1 MSFSPSRLL
10 LPLSI
15 VVLAGCAGQQKPVV
29 TLDDADDCS
38 PLKLTQGQEL
48 VLTLPSNP
56 TTGFRWELRNPAA
69 SVLKRLGPE
78 VYSNSE
84 EDSGLVGSGG
94 ESTWRFRVAASGDDR
109 LELVYRRPWEKDAEP
124 AESFS
129 CAIQALKPLP
139 AADTFCTKTDV
150 LRRGDLAYP
159 DRPRRPEDSM
169 LRAAF
174 VLLALSCAA
183 PLPSL
188 AEPLRFAGDDGCP
201 YLCPGTPQRPGYLVE
216 ALSQVLREPPH
227 FDSLPWPRAVQMV
240 RDGHRDGLVGAYGL
254 DGLRVGSEPI
264 GWVGLAFYTRH
275 DSDWRYSGDASL
287 LGQRLGLA
295 QGYVNNPRFEAWRSQ
310 AGDDDLHLQVLG
322 GERVLPRN
330 LQKLLLGRIDVLLED
345 RDIIEHYLEH
355 HPQLAG
361 QVRRAGELPGR
372 QPLHVG
378 LSPHLPEVD
387 ARLAELDEGLRQL
400 RREGT
405 LKVLGE
411 RYRLS
416 FE

>member
-1 MSFSPSRLL
+1 
-10 LPLSI
+10 
-15 VVLAGCAGQQKPVV
+15 
-29 TLDDADDCS
+29 
-38 PLKLTQGQEL
+38 
-48 VLTLPSNP
+48 
-56 TTGFRWELRNPAA
+56 
-69 SVLKRLGPE
+69 
-78 VYSNSE
+78 
-84 EDSGLVGSGG
+84 
-94 ESTWRFRVAASGDDR
+94 
-109 LELVYRRPWEKDAEP
+109 
-124 AESFS
+124 
-129 CAIQALKPLP
+129 
-139 AADTFCTKTDV
+139 
-150 LRRGDLAYP
+150 
-159 DRPRRPEDSM
+159 M
-169 LRAAF
+169 LRASF

-275 DSDWRYSGDASL
+275 DSDWHYSGDASL

-355 HPQLAG
+355 HPQARRTDPPRRRTTRAAAAARRPQPAPAG
-361 QVRRAGELPGR
+361 GRRASRGTRRRATPTASR
-372 QPLHVG
+372 RH
-378 LSPHLPEVD
+378 PE
-387 ARLAELDEGLRQL
+387 GP
-400 RREGT
+400 RRA
-405 LKVLGE
+405 L
-411 RYRLS
+411 
-416 FE
+416 

>member
-1 MSFSPSRLL
+1 
-10 LPLSI
+10 
-15 VVLAGCAGQQKPVV
+15 
-29 TLDDADDCS
+29 
-38 PLKLTQGQEL
+38 
-48 VLTLPSNP
+48 
-56 TTGFRWELRNPAA
+56 
-69 SVLKRLGPE
+69 
-78 VYSNSE
+78 
-84 EDSGLVGSGG
+84 
-94 ESTWRFRVAASGDDR
+94 
-109 LELVYRRPWEKDAEP
+109 
-124 AESFS
+124 
-129 CAIQALKPLP
+129 
-139 AADTFCTKTDV
+139 
-150 LRRGDLAYP
+150 
-159 DRPRRPEDSM
+159 M
-169 LRAAF
+169 LRASF

-183 PLPSL
+183 PLLSL

-264 GWVGLAFYTRH
+264 GWVEQAFYTRH

>member
-1 MSFSPSRLL
+1 
-10 LPLSI
+10 
-15 VVLAGCAGQQKPVV
+15 
-29 TLDDADDCS
+29 
-38 PLKLTQGQEL
+38 
-48 VLTLPSNP
+48 
-56 TTGFRWELRNPAA
+56 
-69 SVLKRLGPE
+69 
-78 VYSNSE
+78 
-84 EDSGLVGSGG
+84 
-94 ESTWRFRVAASGDDR
+94 
-109 LELVYRRPWEKDAEP
+109 
-124 AESFS
+124 
-129 CAIQALKPLP
+129 
-139 AADTFCTKTDV
+139 
-150 LRRGDLAYP
+150 
-159 DRPRRPEDSM
+159 M
-169 LRAAF
+169 LRASF

-183 PLPSL
+183 PLLSL

-275 DSDWRYSGDASL
+275 DSDWHYSGDASL

-345 RDIIEHYLEH
+345 RDIIEHYRSIIRSS
-355 HPQLAG
+355 PDRSAAPANYPG
-361 QVRRAGELPGR
+361 GSRCTSASARTCRRSTRVSRNSTKGYANCVAKAP
-372 QPLHVG
+372 
-378 LSPHLPEVD
+378 
-387 ARLAELDEGLRQL
+387 
-400 RREGT
+400 
-405 LKVLGE
+405 
-411 RYRLS
+411 
-416 FE
+416 